1 MEKSDLPNTIRELMD
16 SIDENGELPLLK
28 RYWLGELLQRNNDQD
43 IDPWLALQSISAH
56 KVQDI
61 WKQYFASEQF
71 PIEVLS
77 IADALIISGGDT
89 THIEKLL
96 AECKTALDNKFLLGE
111 DYFQG
116 VYAGFAMW
124 AAARNVA
131 YGNEI
136 DDEASSEMDLEP
148 EEWDASFF
156 CLNGLGWGRCV
167 GGRNRGF
174 GQAKRVLDLVYQRGA
189 ACSTFVYP
197 ISRREV
203 CRGPQTQ
210 PPNYPSPSLA

>member
-1 MEKSDLPNTIRELMD
+1 MEKFDHPNTIRELMG

-28 RYWLGELLQRNNDQD
+28 RYWLVELLQRNNDQV
-43 IDPWLALQSISAH
+43 IDPWLALESISAH

-77 IADALIISGGDT
+77 IADSLIISGGDT
-89 THIEKLL
+89 SHMEKLL

-111 DYFQG
+111 DYFRG

-131 YGNEI
+131 YAI
-136 DDEASSEMDLEP
+136 RSTMKPPLR
-148 EEWDASFF
+148 WI
-156 CLNGLGWGRCV
+156 LNQRNGMRVFLPQWLGLGALCGTEKSRIRTSEENFELGLSTRRCLQHFRLPNKPA
-167 GGRNRGF
+167 GG
-174 GQAKRVLDLVYQRGA
+174 L
-189 ACSTFVYP
+189 
-197 ISRREV
+197 
-203 CRGPQTQ
+203 
-210 PPNYPSPSLA
+210 

>member
-1 MEKSDLPNTIRELMD
+1 MEKSDLPNTIRELLD

-28 RYWLGELLQRNNDQD
+28 RYWLGELLQSHNDQD
-43 IDPWLALQSISAH
+43 IDPWLALESISAH

-77 IADALIISGGDT
+77 IADSLIISGGDT
-89 THIEKLL
+89 SHMEKLL
-96 AECKTALDNKFLLGE
+96 AESKTALDNKFLLGE

-156 CLNGLGWGRCV
+156 ASMAWA
-167 GGRNRGF
+167 GGAVWEGEI
-174 GQAKRVLDLVYQRGA
+174 ADSDK
-189 ACSTFVYP
+189 
-197 ISRREV
+197 RREFWTWFINEAL
-203 CRGPQTQ
+203 PAALSFIQ
-210 PPNYPSPSLA
+210 